1 MPSAEVA
8 IELKTAWH
16 RNRDKNWD
24 ANDIFDIDAL
34 SVAVPYCDVVVTE
47 KACHH
52 VLETSGLGKRMNTA
66 LLRNLNDL
74 PNMLKQWQPRR
85 NVAALGVS

>member
-1 MPSAEVA
+1 MPSTEVA

-16 RNRDKNWD
+16 RNRDKLWV

-34 SVAVPYCDVVVTE
+34 AVAVPYCDIVVTE

-52 VLETSGLGKRMNTA
+52 ALTRAKLGDRMNTA
-66 LLRNLNDL
+66 LLRSIADL
-74 PNMLKQWQPRR
+74 PKTLEDWHPSRPS
-85 NVAALGVS
+85 L